1 MRARSKRIKVLIV
14 DDEIGIRELLS
25 EILIDENYAVITA
38 HDAASANEMRLR
50 ESPDIIL
57 LDIWMPD
64 LDGVSLLRQWSE
76 SGFASVPVIVMSG
89 HATIDTAV
97 EAMRLGALEVLEKPI
112 TTSLLLKAM
121 QKARIQKG
129 RQDSNL
135 LLQQINFSASPV
147 MEQFKQALLE
157 AVAESS
163 LITMVGALNCGAAFY
178 ARFLSRPQ
186 RPVVLIDNG
195 SMLEGNIGDIV
206 RQAEDGII
214 IVRLVNVLNTIQQS
228 GMLGLIRE
236 INKGEARIIAVS
248 TERPETLSE
257 FGDYNKTLIP
267 LLSRRVVAVP
277 SLNKCGEVLPEIINL
292 ICKHITKDSDMR
304 GRSLS
309 AAAVEVLAAHTYEED
324 FSELMSVIRS
334 IFLYSQSKDIDVGT
348 VKGIIKQVSPHS
360 SVRSM
365 FDEMYNMSLREARE
379 YFEREYFT
387 RLINMTNGNMQQAA
401 KIAGLERTYF
411 YRKLK
416 QYKTGDNGLNTE

>member
-1 MRARSKRIKVLIV
+1 MKTRPKRTKVLIV

-25 EILIDENYAVITA
+25 EILIDEDYAVVTA
-38 HDAASANEMRLR
+38 HDATSANEVRMR

-97 EAMRLGALEVLEKPI
+97 EAMRLGALEILEKPI
-112 TTSLLLKAM
+112 TTPLLLKAM

-135 LLQQINFSASPV
+135 LLQQVNLSVSPV
-147 MEQFKQALLE
+147 MEQFKKELLE
-157 AVAESS
+157 AVAESG
-163 LITMVGALNCGAAFY
+163 LITLVGSLNCGASFY
-178 ARFLSRPQ
+178 ARFLVRPQ
-186 RPVVLIDNG
+186 RPVVLIDSG
-195 SMLEGNIGDIV
+195 SMLEGSIGDIV
-206 RQAEDGII
+206 RQAEDGVI
-214 IVRLVNVLNTIQQS
+214 IVRLVNSLNTIQQN

-236 INKGEARIIAVS
+236 INKGEARIVAIS
-248 TERPETLSE
+248 TERPEALSE

-277 SLNKCGEVLPEIINL
+277 SLNKCGKALPEIINL
-292 ICKHITKDSDMR
+292 ICQHITRDGEMR
-304 GRSLS
+304 GRSL
-309 AAAVEVLAAHTYEED
+309 APAAVEVLAAHDYEED
-324 FSELMSVIRS
+324 FSELMSIIRS
-334 IFLYSQSKDIDVGT
+334 IFLYSQSKVIDADT
-348 VKGIIKQVSPHS
+348 VRGIIKQLAPHAS
-360 SVRSM
+360 ARSM
-365 FDEMYNMSLREARE
+365 FDEMYNMSLREARD

-416 QYKTGDNGLNTE
+416 QYKTGDSGVNID